1 MTTTSDDFDAFALG
15 GRQDGDEQLRSL
27 FRDWI
32 DAAHGYEIAGDEE
45 GAEEAAEERWNAA
58 EDVLDAW
65 PCDTVVALA
74 IKVFLR
80 LRPDIDH
87 GCAPL
92 PYIRPTDQTSPHD
105 IAILRGLAKFVPEI
119 AELVESIVH
128 EDAELIAAET
138 VIEWAHDCLTSP
150 PTSSRLRE
158 EIEQKLAVALT
169 RVARTEAKT
178 DRGREI
184 KARHGAAFEALR
196 AVSQP

>member
-119 AELVESIVH
+119 AELVELIVH

-150 PTSSRLRE
+150 RHHRPTRRDRAKAGSGVNPRRPHRGEDRPRPGYQSS
-158 EIEQKLAVALT
+158 AW
-169 RVARTEAKT
+169 
-178 DRGREI
+178 
-184 KARHGAAFEALR
+184 AASMR
-196 AVSQP
+196 SPAVSQP